1 MECAAGAAASRHF
14 LLSSPRS
21 PRIVAERNRT
31 RRFFSFFFF
40 GKILKT
46 VSRKNSYR
54 RENRLSLSLSL
65 IDSQGKT
72 DGRDGRRRWDRWGKF
87 VKSIYRGS

>member
-21 PRIVAERNRT
+21 PRIVVERNRT
-31 RRFFSFFFF
+31 RRFFSFSF

-54 RENRLSLSLSL
+54 RENRLSLSLSVS
-65 IDSQGKT
+65 DRFSRK
-72 DGRDGRRRWDRWGKF
+72 DGWKRWKKE
-87 VKSIYRGS
+87 VGSLG